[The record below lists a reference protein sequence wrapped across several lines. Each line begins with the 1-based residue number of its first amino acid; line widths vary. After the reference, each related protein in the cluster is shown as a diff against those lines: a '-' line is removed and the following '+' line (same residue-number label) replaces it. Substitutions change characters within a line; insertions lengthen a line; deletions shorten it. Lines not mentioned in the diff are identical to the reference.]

1 MIKDFIYAY
10 GVVCGLLCRV
20 TRWTL
25 QQLLAM
31 MCSSA
36 WLGPATSKDEFPL
49 IYTLTDFCPKLGQ
62 GVAKNCK
69 KGILQDTL
77 CLYARKLSRTEDR
90 WFTAAKERMQ
100 FLFDFYQKSNKNS
113 CRNTPH
119 NDVQCRFLSLSAYF
133 FVTRIILLNFA
144 DEF

>member
-62 GVAKNCK
+62 GVAKNCRK
-69 KGILQDTL
+69 RHFAGHLVPLCTETL
-77 CLYARKLSRTEDR
+77 PNWRQVVHRSQRANAIFVWLLS
-90 WFTAAKERMQ
+90 KIK
-100 FLFDFYQKSNKNS
+100 QK
-113 CRNTPH
+113 
-119 NDVQCRFLSLSAYF
+119 FLSKHAPQRRTMPIPIFIRVLFRY
-133 FVTRIILLNFA
+133 A
-144 DEF
+144 DNPPELCSN